1 MKKPIYAGLLVGRLI
16 FSPQQY
22 VYRCNETILTYR
34 GVPLGWGAGW
44 AVTRKMGVGQLS
56 KAEEPESKMTK
67 LIDGIRDGIV

>member
-1 MKKPIYAGLLVGRLI
+1 M
-16 FSPQQY
+16 
-22 VYRCNETILTYR
+22 
-34 GVPLGWGAGW
+34 PLGWGADW